1 MKSKKRFDLIS
12 VFKSIVINNPNKIAI
27 NFGNNKQYTFRH
39 LDEVSDQILQIFKK
53 LKIKNNDIVAI
64 DSVKN
69 LYSFALIIA
78 CIKNHNPYSFIEI
91 SKYNHRLLKIL
102 KILKPKKIF
111 TFSKKNIGNNYF
123 LNEKS
128 FLKIKKKYLY
138 EKKNILKKNKIA
150 YIMFTSGSTGDPKGV
165 PITHDNLSF
174 FIDWTKKTFGFSNL
188 SVISNLN
195 PLHFDNSVF
204 DIYGGLFNASTI
216 VPFEKTEL
224 SYPENLV
231 KKFIETKCDTWFSV
245 PSLLNYILEIE
256 KAKIFKNIKLKN
268 IIFGGERFP
277 INAVRKI
284 YKYLNNTNI
293 FNVSGP
299 TECTCMCSAKKISKK
314 ELFESNNLSVGK
326 INNYFKYYILDKNK
340 KKSNEGE
347 LILLG
352 PAVSTNYLNETIK
365 NEKKFFK
372 TNKLNGYYTGDI
384 VKEFKRKEIKI
395 LGRVDN
401 QIKLMG
407 HRIEIEE
414 IENQIINIFKI
425 KECIIEVAKHSIY
438 PWQKL
443 TCQISV
449 KDKKIKK
456 TFFDKLKN
464 KLPSYMIPKELILR
478 EKFKYNKNGKLDR
491 NYNKKLK

>member
-1 MKSKKRFDLIS
+1 MKAKKAFDLIQ
-12 VFKSIVINNPNKIAI
+12 VFESIVKMYPNKIAI
-27 NFGNNKQYTFRH
+27 NFGNKRQFTFKH
-39 LDEVSDQILQIFKK
+39 LDEVSDQIVQIFKE
-53 LKIKNNDIVAI
+53 LKIKQKDIVAI

-78 CIKNHNPYSFIEI
+78 CIKNSNPYSFIEI
-91 SKYNHRLLKIL
+91 SKYNHRLKKIL

-111 TFSKKNIGNNYF
+111 TFSQKNIVNNYMLNDKSFLEITKKISYKKKNI
-123 LNEKS
+123 S
-128 FLKIKKKYLY
+128 
-138 EKKNILKKNKIA
+138 KKNKIA

-165 PITHDNLSF
+165 PITHENLSF
-174 FIDWTKKTFGFSNL
+174 FINWSKKTFRFSNL
-188 SVISNLN
+188 SVNSNLN

-204 DIYGGLFNASTI
+204 DIYGGLFNAATL
-216 VPFEKTEL
+216 VPFEKKEL
-224 SYPENLV
+224 SYPEELI
-231 KKFIETKCDTWFSV
+231 KKLRETKCQTWFSV
-245 PSLLNYILEIE
+245 PSLLNYMLEIE
-256 KAKIFKNIKLKN
+256 KGKIFKNINLKN

-284 YKYLNNTNI
+284 HPHLNKTDI
-293 FNVSGP
+293 YNVSGP

-314 ELFESNNLSVGK
+314 ELFDSDNLSVGQ
-326 INNYFKYYILDKNK
+326 INNYFKYYILDKND

-347 LILLG
+347 LVLLG
-352 PAVSTNYLNETIK
+352 PAVASNYYNEITK
-365 NEKKFFK
+365 NKKKFFK
-372 TNKLNGYYTGDI
+372 EKKLKGYYTGDI
-384 VKEFKRKEIKI
+384 VKKFKKNEIKI

-414 IENQIINIFKI
+414 IENQISDIFKI
-425 KECIIEVAKHSIY
+425 KECMVKIEKNLKY

-443 TCQISV
+443 ICQISI
-449 KDKKIKK
+449 KDKKIKSI
-456 TFFDKLKN
+456 FFDKLKN

-491 NYNKKLK
+491 NL

>member
-1 MKSKKRFDLIS
+1 MKSKNRFDLFR
-12 VFKSIVINNPNKIAI
+12 VFKSIVSKNPNKIAI
-27 NFGNNKQYTFRH
+27 NFGNNKQYTFKY

-53 LKIKNNDIVAI
+53 LKIKHNDIIAI

-78 CIKNHNPYSFIEI
+78 CIKNSNPYSFIEI

-111 TFSKKNIGNNYF
+111 TFSKKNIANNF
-123 LNEKS
+123 CLNEKS
-128 FLKIKKKYLY
+128 FLKIKQKSLY
-138 EKKNILKKNKIA
+138 EKKYISQKDKIA
-150 YIMFTSGSTGDPKGV
+150 YIMFTSGSTGNPKGV
-165 PITHDNLSF
+165 PITHGNLSF
-174 FIDWTKKTFGFSNL
+174 FIDWAKNTFRFSNL

-204 DIYGGLFNASTI
+204 DIYGGLFNATTI

-224 SYPENLV
+224 SYPEELV
-231 KKFIETKCDTWFSV
+231 KKFIETKCETWFSV

-256 KAKIFKNIKLKN
+256 QTKIFKNIKLKN

-284 YKYLNNTNI
+284 YPYLKKTNI

-314 ELFESNNLSVGK
+314 ELFNSDNLSVGK
-326 INNYFKYYILDKNK
+326 INNYFKYYILNENK
-340 KKSNEGE
+340 KISNEGE
-347 LILLG
+347 LVLLG
-352 PAVSTNYLNETIK
+352 PAVATNYLNETKK
-365 NEKKFFK
+365 NKKKFFK
-372 TNKLNGYYTGDI
+372 KNKLMGYYTGDI
-384 VKEFKRKEIKI
+384 VKKFNKNEIKI

-414 IENQIINIFKI
+414 IENQIIKIFKI
-425 KECIIEVAKHSIY
+425 KECMIKMEKQLIY

-443 TCQISV
+443 ICQISS
-449 KDKKIKK
+449 KDKKIEK

-464 KLPSYMIPKELILR
+464 KLPSYMIPKELIVR

-491 NYNKKLK
+491 NH

>member
-1 MKSKKRFDLIS
+1 MKSKNRFDLITA
-12 VFKSIVINNPNKIAI
+12 FKSIVSKNPNKIAI
-27 NFGNNKQYTFRH
+27 NFGDNKQYTFKY
-39 LDEVSDQILQIFKK
+39 LDELSDQILQIFKK
-53 LKIKNNDIVAI
+53 LKIKHNDILAI

-78 CIKNHNPYSFIEI
+78 CIKNSNPYSFIEI

-111 TFSKKNIGNNYF
+111 TFSKRNITNNYC

-128 FLKIKKKYLY
+128 FLKIKNKSLY
-138 EKKNILKKNKIA
+138 EKKYISQKDKIA

-204 DIYGGLFNASTI
+204 DIYGGLFNATTI

-224 SYPENLV
+224 SYPEELV
-231 KKFIETKCDTWFSV
+231 KKFIKTKCETWFSV

-256 KAKIFKNIKLKN
+256 QAKIFKNINLKN

-284 YKYLNNTNI
+284 YPHLNKTNI

-299 TECTCMCSAKKISKK
+299 TECTCMCSFKKISKK
-314 ELFESNNLSVGK
+314 ELFESDNLSVGK
-326 INNYFKYYILDKNK
+326 INNYFKYYILDKSK
-340 KKSNEGE
+340 KVSNEGE
-347 LILLG
+347 LVLLG
-352 PAVSTNYLNETIK
+352 PAVAKNYLNETKINK
-365 NEKKFFK
+365 KKFFK
-372 TNKLNGYYTGDI
+372 KNKLMGYYTGDI
-384 VKEFKRKEIKI
+384 VKKFNKNEIKI

-443 TCQISV
+443 ICQIST
-449 KDKKIKK
+449 KDKKIEK
-456 TFFDKLKN
+456 TFFDKLKK
-464 KLPSYMIPKELILR
+464 KLPSYMVPKELIIR

-491 NYNKKLK
+491 NL